1 MVAECLR
8 GVVFNEIGD
17 IVNLCLKYKHDPQK
31 SQFSNIATDAPLCFK
46 KARARVV
53 ATSRK
58 FPGFFKFSG
67 YKQINLVCP
76 DVVMTKHQMKI
87 LIDDTLK
94 HFPALHDAYKQKVE
108 DEYPA
113 SSEDLPKQKLYIKV
127 APNTP
132 R

>member
-1 MVAECLR
+1 
-8 GVVFNEIGD
+8 
-17 IVNLCLKYKHDPQK
+17 
-31 SQFSNIATDAPLCFK
+31 
-46 KARARVV
+46 
-53 ATSRK
+53 
-58 FPGFFKFSG
+58 
-67 YKQINLVCP
+67 
-76 DVVMTKHQMKI
+76 MTKHQMKI